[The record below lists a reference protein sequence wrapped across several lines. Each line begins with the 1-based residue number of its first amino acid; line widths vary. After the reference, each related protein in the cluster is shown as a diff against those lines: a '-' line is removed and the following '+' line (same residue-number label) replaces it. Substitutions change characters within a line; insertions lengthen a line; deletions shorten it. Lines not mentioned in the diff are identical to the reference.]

1 MIWNEQ
7 YECMPV
13 EELKTLQL
21 KRLRETVERVYHKVP
36 YYRKKMDALKVK
48 PADIQKLGDLTKLP
62 FMIKKDLRDNY
73 PYGLFTV
80 PLREIVRLQASS
92 GTTGK
97 PTVVGYTKGDLERWS
112 ELMARS
118 LVSAG
123 ADHDALVQNAF
134 SYGLFTGGLGVHY
147 GAERI
152 GASIIPISVGKTK
165 RQVMMMQEFGA
176 TMLASTPSYA
186 LHLAEAM
193 EEMDIDQGSLAL
205 KTGVFG
211 AEPWSDNM
219 RREIEHNLGIKAYDL
234 YGLSEIMGPGVSCEC
249 EVQNGLHINEDHFIA
264 EIIDPLTGEVLPAG
278 QYGELVLTTLT
289 KEAVP
294 LIRYRSRDI
303 SMLLEDSCPCGRTH
317 LRMARVTGRSDD
329 MLIIRGIN
337 VFPSQ
342 IESVLLEIAE
352 IEPHYL
358 LVVDRVGNL
367 DTLEVMVE
375 ISDKM
380 FSDEMKKL
388 DQMEK
393 RINRALESSL
403 GIAVKVRLVEPKTIE
418 RSETKAKRVVD
429 LRKF

>member
-13 EELKTLQL
+13 EELKALQF

>member
-36 YYRKKMDALKVK
+36 YYLKKMDGLKVK

-97 PTVVGYTKGDLERWS
+97 PTVVGYTKGDLGRWS